1 MGIGRRY
8 ILQVGGVRPSGA
20 TVTGVATEFNLL
32 DAFSGEIADG
42 TEVQYDAITTE
53 QLGSLSE
60 NEYRTRV
67 EDFLTIVEIQ
77 EDGAFQT
84 LLDRSEFNS
93 TQCDSAA
100 AVTTVPPTTVP
111 STTTTTAFSLSDGSI
126 NGDAGFTVTF
136 IINGGTSSYDI
147 ELRGYDFL
155 NRDGIYSN
163 TEGSLIN
170 TYDYI
175 SDGEKTESILLPV
188 TTQVVVVFAVDGNG
202 LTDQL
207 SMSVPAITTTAS
219 PSVTCFN
226 ENNVS
231 VERELLSSLD
241 VYIRPDSS
249 IDFNISEITIDVIA
263 IPSKGTEVYQV
274 NVQPFNIGNFW
285 VALVGNS
292 GLPDDIYDVSIN
304 LTNLECGTE
313 NYVIT
318 VVVDN
323 NAG

>member
-93 TQCDSAA
+93 TQCDGTP
-100 AVTTVPPTTVP
+100 VTTAAP
-111 STTTTTAFSLSDGSI
+111 TTTTTA
-126 NGDAGFTVTF
+126 A
-136 IINGGTSSYDI
+136 
-147 ELRGYDFL
+147 
-155 NRDGIYSN
+155 
-163 TEGSLIN
+163 
-170 TYDYI
+170 
-175 SDGEKTESILLPV
+175 P
-188 TTQVVVVFAVDGNG
+188 TT
-202 LTDQL
+202 TT
-207 SMSVPAITTTAS
+207 TTTAS

-304 LTNLECGTE
+304 LTNVECDTE
-313 NYVIT
+313 TYNIRVE
-318 VVVDN
+318 VDN
-323 NAG
+323 STGPAPAIPV

>member
-100 AVTTVPPTTVP
+100 AVTTVAPTTTTT
-111 STTTTTAFSLSDGSI
+111 TTTTTAAPTTTTTTTTTTPTAAPFSLSDGSI

-175 SDGEKTESILLPV
+175 SDGEKTESILLPENI
-188 TTQVVVVFAVDGNG
+188 TVVVVFGVDENG

-207 SMSVPAITTTAS
+207 S
-219 PSVTCFN
+219 
-226 ENNVS
+226 
-231 VERELLSSLD
+231 
-241 VYIRPDSS
+241 
-249 IDFNISEITIDVIA
+249 
-263 IPSKGTEVYQV
+263 IP
-274 NVQPFNIGNFW
+274 
-285 VALVGNS
+285 
-292 GLPDDIYDVSIN
+292 IN
-304 LTNLECGTE
+304 
-313 NYVIT
+313 
-318 VVVDN
+318 
-323 NAG
+323 